1 MPDST
6 LIRDTFAPLAEKRLS
21 QAPIRNKMR
30 NAIGA
35 YIDRNSDILYT
46 LNMSDRYS
54 FSAKDKDVI
63 YEAIGTTEDEVAAVA
78 AKSPDVYDANK
89 IKSNPFYIACMVT
102 LSVLLKLNL
111 EDDAKLVATYVS
123 LPMYVSA
130 HSGSWPSKPNKNIMN
145 YTLANL
151 DRGFRITQVKSIYE
165 FIMDNAVT
173 ALETYAPWLYTP
185 PNKPKPTAERKVSK
199 SSSKKVMVTIEP
211 CSDYEICNII
221 DQFWSRLKQKIIK
234 IAQEFYKNKAS
245 GKYLNYDSES
255 TNPNDFRIM
264 DNDSFALDRIASTVY
279 SKLINHQFKAQ
290 WLKLAVTQ
298 SNQSTVSYTKLVNL
312 FDDIIQ
318 EDDNEELRKLI
329 LSILEYFVLVAGNPI
344 DKIPTPRFISVVLA
358 GFGSAANS
366 DQMKAIKAQLETW
379 IDKHMTKYG
388 RQNYG
393 RTASIAYRKA
403 LLLTIVYIINYEAKL
418 MG

>member
-6 LIRDTFAPLAEKRLS
+6 LLRDTFAPIVEKRLS
-21 QAPIRNKMR
+21 QSSIRNRMR
-30 NAIGA
+30 QAIGA

-46 LNMSDRYS
+46 LNMADRYS
-54 FSAKDKDVI
+54 FSSKDRDVI
-63 YEAIGTTEDEVAAVA
+63 YEAMGITESDVAAVA
-78 AKSPDVYDANK
+78 AKSPDVFDANK
-89 IKSNPFYIACMVT
+89 IKSNPFYIACMIT
-102 LSVLLKLNL
+102 ISVLLKLNL
-111 EDDAKLVATYVS
+111 KDDAKLVATYMS

-173 ALETYAPWLYTP
+173 ALETYEAWLYTP
-185 PNKPKPTAERKVSK
+185 PDKPKPVAERKVAK
-199 SSSKKVMVTIEP
+199 NSSKKMMVTIEP
-211 CSDYEICNII
+211 CSDFEICNII

-245 GKYLNYDSES
+245 GRYLNYDSES
-255 TNPNDFRIM
+255 TSPQDYRVM

-279 SKLINHQFKAQ
+279 GKLINHQFKSQ

-298 SNQSTVSYTKLVNL
+298 SGNISYQKLVNL

-318 EDDNEELRKLI
+318 EDDDEELRKLI

-344 DKIPTPRFISVVLA
+344 DKIATPRFISVVVA

-366 DQMKAIKAQLETW
+366 DQMKTIKAQLEAW
-379 IDKHMTKYG
+379 VDRHAMKYG

-393 RTASIAYRKA
+393 RTAAIGYRKCI
-403 LLLTIVYIINYEAKL
+403 LLTLVYIINYEAKL